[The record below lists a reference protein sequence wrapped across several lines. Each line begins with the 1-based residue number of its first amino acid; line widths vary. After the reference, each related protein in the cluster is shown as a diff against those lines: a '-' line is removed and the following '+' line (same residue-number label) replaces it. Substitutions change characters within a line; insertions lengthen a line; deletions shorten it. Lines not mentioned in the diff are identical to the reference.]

1 MSSTES
7 LAADRNHRRKLIAL
21 LGFVMLGVMLIMAT
35 MIWTARREALREAA
49 ITTRNYASMF
59 EARLDATLRRCD
71 TVLQGLVRTFPKAAL
86 SQQAV
91 ASYTEAISAE
101 LNVRGANFEEIAGL
115 RVFDANGD
123 LLYTSGPTDVPRANL
138 SDRAYFRRLRDDP
151 QAGLVFSD
159 VLVSRVTGKQTL
171 VASRALRDEQGRFRG
186 MVLAGIELDHFKK
199 LFQSLDIGREGLIS
213 IRRSDDFTQ
222 VVRWPPRDSEINK
235 ALPPGSPTR
244 EAISAGKMAAT
255 SEFLGSVDGLMRT
268 LSFRKLERYP
278 FFVAAALA
286 HEDVLA
292 GWQVRATAVGTSGA
306 LLLGLLIYLLLRL
319 GRLQMREQDLVAEKT
334 ESVEVFRH
342 LFEDMNDPIL
352 LLRDGNFIDCNAATL
367 KLLRYDSKDRFLNQ
381 QPAEISPEYQPDGRS
396 SADKAAEMIAT
407 ALRVGYHR
415 FDWMHRRAD
424 GSDVP
429 VEVTLTP
436 ITMGGEVI
444 LHTLWRD
451 ITGRQ
456 EAEHKLR
463 LLASVFERS
472 GEAIVISD
480 RDNRILEVNQA
491 FTHLTGYSADDV
503 RGQNPR
509 ILSSGRTTADE
520 FKTLWQAINDES
532 FWQGE
537 VWDKRKDG
545 SVYPKWLT
553 ISAVRNNAG
562 EIEYYIGSFTDM
574 TERKTAQERINHL
587 ALHDPLTGLPNR
599 YNLQGRLDQ
608 ALAAARRDGGHLAL
622 MFIDMDRFKNIND
635 TLGHHVGD
643 SLLQEV
649 ATRLTD
655 SVRDSDVVARLG
667 GDEFVVV
674 LTGVEA
680 TAAGS
685 VADKILKTLGI
696 AYSVESHELHTTPSI
711 GIAVFPEDGD
721 TADVLMQNA
730 DTAMYHAKSAGR
742 NNVQFFTT
750 AMNQAARD
758 RHELEGGLHL
768 ALEREEL
775 SLHFQPQVDGQ
786 GRVIGAEALL
796 RWHSPEHGPVSP
808 LSFIPLAEETGLI
821 LPIGRWVLASACAQL
836 KAWSGDART
845 CDLQLAV
852 NVSPREFRQ
861 AEFLDQIRQ
870 TLEVSGAN
878 PKRLKLELTESLVLD
893 DVEDTIRKMQAIK
906 KLGIAFSLDDFG
918 TGYSSLSYL
927 TRLPLDQLKID
938 RAFVLKLPDNVSD
951 GIIAQTIITMAAGL
965 GLNAIAEGVET
976 EAQREFLERHGC
988 HAYQGYLFSRP
999 LPLAEFERFLDAN

>member
-1 MSSTES
+1 
-7 LAADRNHRRKLIAL
+7 
-21 LGFVMLGVMLIMAT
+21 
-35 MIWTARREALREAA
+35 
-49 ITTRNYASMF
+49 
-59 EARLDATLRRCD
+59 
-71 TVLQGLVRTFPKAAL
+71 
-86 SQQAV
+86 
-91 ASYTEAISAE
+91 
-101 LNVRGANFEEIAGL
+101 
-115 RVFDANGD
+115 
-123 LLYTSGPTDVPRANL
+123 
-138 SDRAYFRRLRDDP
+138 
-151 QAGLVFSD
+151 
-159 VLVSRVTGKQTL
+159 
-171 VASRALRDEQGRFRG
+171 
-186 MVLAGIELDHFKK
+186 
-199 LFQSLDIGREGLIS
+199 
-213 IRRSDDFTQ
+213 
-222 VVRWPPRDSEINK
+222 
-235 ALPPGSPTR
+235 
-244 EAISAGKMAAT
+244 
-255 SEFLGSVDGLMRT
+255 
-268 LSFRKLERYP
+268 
-278 FFVAAALA
+278 
-286 HEDVLA
+286 
-292 GWQVRATAVGTSGA
+292 
-306 LLLGLLIYLLLRL
+306 
-319 GRLQMREQDLVAEKT
+319 
-334 ESVEVFRH
+334 
-342 LFEDMNDPIL
+342 
-352 LLRDGNFIDCNAATL
+352 
-367 KLLRYDSKDRFLNQ
+367 
-381 QPAEISPEYQPDGRS
+381 
-396 SADKAAEMIAT
+396 
-407 ALRVGYHR
+407 
-415 FDWMHRRAD
+415 
-424 GSDVP
+424 
-429 VEVTLTP
+429 
-436 ITMGGEVI
+436 VI

-451 ITGRQ
+451 ITGRH

-545 SVYPKWLT
+545 SFYPKWLT
-553 ISAVRNNAG
+553 ISAIRNNAG

-861 AEFLDQIRQ
+861 TEFLDQIRQ

-976 EAQREFLERHGC
+976 VAQREFLERHGC

>member
-1 MSSTES
+1 
-7 LAADRNHRRKLIAL
+7 
-21 LGFVMLGVMLIMAT
+21 
-35 MIWTARREALREAA
+35 
-49 ITTRNYASMF
+49 
-59 EARLDATLRRCD
+59 
-71 TVLQGLVRTFPKAAL
+71 
-86 SQQAV
+86 
-91 ASYTEAISAE
+91 
-101 LNVRGANFEEIAGL
+101 
-115 RVFDANGD
+115 
-123 LLYTSGPTDVPRANL
+123 
-138 SDRAYFRRLRDDP
+138 
-151 QAGLVFSD
+151 
-159 VLVSRVTGKQTL
+159 
-171 VASRALRDEQGRFRG
+171 
-186 MVLAGIELDHFKK
+186 
-199 LFQSLDIGREGLIS
+199 
-213 IRRSDDFTQ
+213 
-222 VVRWPPRDSEINK
+222 
-235 ALPPGSPTR
+235 
-244 EAISAGKMAAT
+244 
-255 SEFLGSVDGLMRT
+255 
-268 LSFRKLERYP
+268 
-278 FFVAAALA
+278 
-286 HEDVLA
+286 
-292 GWQVRATAVGTSGA
+292 
-306 LLLGLLIYLLLRL
+306 
-319 GRLQMREQDLVAEKT
+319 
-334 ESVEVFRH
+334 
-342 LFEDMNDPIL
+342 
-352 LLRDGNFIDCNAATL
+352 
-367 KLLRYDSKDRFLNQ
+367 
-381 QPAEISPEYQPDGRS
+381 
-396 SADKAAEMIAT
+396 
-407 ALRVGYHR
+407 
-415 FDWMHRRAD
+415 
-424 GSDVP
+424 
-429 VEVTLTP
+429 
-436 ITMGGEVI
+436 
-444 LHTLWRD
+444 
-451 ITGRQ
+451 
-456 EAEHKLR
+456 
-463 LLASVFERS
+463 
-472 GEAIVISD
+472 
-480 RDNRILEVNQA
+480 
-491 FTHLTGYSADDV
+491 
-503 RGQNPR
+503 
-509 ILSSGRTTADE
+509 
-520 FKTLWQAINDES
+520 
-532 FWQGE
+532 
-537 VWDKRKDG
+537 
-545 SVYPKWLT
+545 
-553 ISAVRNNAG
+553 
-562 EIEYYIGSFTDM
+562 
-574 TERKTAQERINHL
+574 
-587 ALHDPLTGLPNR
+587 
-599 YNLQGRLDQ
+599 
-608 ALAAARRDGGHLAL
+608 
-622 MFIDMDRFKNIND
+622 
-635 TLGHHVGD
+635 
-643 SLLQEV
+643 
-649 ATRLTD
+649 
-655 SVRDSDVVARLG
+655 VRDSDVVARLG

-976 EAQREFLERHGC
+976 VAQREFLERHGC

>member
-1 MSSTES
+1 
-7 LAADRNHRRKLIAL
+7 
-21 LGFVMLGVMLIMAT
+21 
-35 MIWTARREALREAA
+35 
-49 ITTRNYASMF
+49 
-59 EARLDATLRRCD
+59 
-71 TVLQGLVRTFPKAAL
+71 
-86 SQQAV
+86 
-91 ASYTEAISAE
+91 
-101 LNVRGANFEEIAGL
+101 
-115 RVFDANGD
+115 
-123 LLYTSGPTDVPRANL
+123 
-138 SDRAYFRRLRDDP
+138 
-151 QAGLVFSD
+151 
-159 VLVSRVTGKQTL
+159 
-171 VASRALRDEQGRFRG
+171 
-186 MVLAGIELDHFKK
+186 
-199 LFQSLDIGREGLIS
+199 
-213 IRRSDDFTQ
+213 
-222 VVRWPPRDSEINK
+222 
-235 ALPPGSPTR
+235 
-244 EAISAGKMAAT
+244 
-255 SEFLGSVDGLMRT
+255 
-268 LSFRKLERYP
+268 
-278 FFVAAALA
+278 
-286 HEDVLA
+286 
-292 GWQVRATAVGTSGA
+292 
-306 LLLGLLIYLLLRL
+306 
-319 GRLQMREQDLVAEKT
+319 
-334 ESVEVFRH
+334 
-342 LFEDMNDPIL
+342 
-352 LLRDGNFIDCNAATL
+352 
-367 KLLRYDSKDRFLNQ
+367 
-381 QPAEISPEYQPDGRS
+381 
-396 SADKAAEMIAT
+396 
-407 ALRVGYHR
+407 
-415 FDWMHRRAD
+415 MHRRAD

-545 SVYPKWLT
+545 SFYPKWLT
-553 ISAVRNNAG
+553 ISAIRNNAG

-861 AEFLDQIRQ
+861 TEFLDQIRQ

-976 EAQREFLERHGC
+976 VAQREFLERHGC

>member
-1 MSSTES
+1 MSPTES
-7 LAADRNHRRKLIAL
+7 LAADRAHRRKLMAL
-21 LGFVMLGVMLIMAT
+21 LAVAVLGVTLILGT
-35 MIWTARREALREAA
+35 MIWTARLEVLREAGA
-49 ITTRNYASMF
+49 TTSNYAAIL

-71 TVLQGLVRTFPKAAL
+71 AVLQELALTLPDEALNQRAVPRHTAAINAKL
-86 SQQAV
+86 DAHR
-91 ASYTEAISAE
+91 IK
-101 LNVRGANFEEIAGL
+101 FEELSGL
-115 RVFDANGD
+115 RVYDASGD
-123 LLYTSGPTDVPRANL
+123 RLYSSAEINMQRVNVA
-138 SDRAYFRRLRDDP
+138 DRVYFQTLRDQP
-151 QAGLVFSD
+151 RAGLVFSE
-159 VLVSRVTGKQTL
+159 VLVSRITGRHIVV
-171 VASRALRDEQGRFRG
+171 VAKALRDGQARFRG
-186 MVLAGIELDHFKK
+186 IVLAAIELGHFQK
-199 LFQSLDIGREGLIS
+199 LFESLDTGRQGLIA
-213 IRRSDDFTQ
+213 IRRSDDFRL
-222 VVRWPPRDSEINK
+222 VLRRPPIDTEINRVQPADNPMRVAITAGK
-235 ALPPGSPTR
+235 T
-244 EAISAGKMAAT
+244 EAILEFAAT
-255 SEFLGSVDGLMRT
+255 TDGIVRIFSIHKLGS
-268 LSFRKLERYP
+268 YP
-278 FFVAAALA
+278 FFVLA
-286 HEDVLA
+286 GLARDDVLA
-292 GWQVRATAVGTSGA
+292 GWKVRATAVGAAGV
-306 LLLGLLIYLLLRL
+306 LLLGLLGALLLRL
-319 GRLQMREQDLVAEKT
+319 GRLQIREQHLVAEQT

-352 LLRDGNFIDCNAATL
+352 LLKDGNFVDCNAATL
-367 KLLRYDSKDRFLNQ
+367 KLLRYDSKERFLNR

-436 ITMGGEVI
+436 ITMGGNLI

-472 GEAIVISD
+472 GEAIMICD
-480 RDNRILEVNQA
+480 RDNHILEVNQA
-491 FTHLTGYSADDV
+491 FTRLTGYGADDV

-509 ILSSGRTTADE
+509 ILSSGRTTAEE
-520 FKTLWQAINDES
+520 FEVMWQAINDQS

-545 SVYPKWLT
+545 SFYPKWLT
-553 ISAVRNNAG
+553 ISAVRNGGG
-562 EIEYYIGSFTDM
+562 EIEYYIGNFTDM
-574 TERKTAQERINHL
+574 TERKVAQERISHL

-608 ALAAARRDGGHLAL
+608 ALATARRDGGHLAL
-622 MFIDMDRFKNIND
+622 MFVDMDRFKNIND

-643 SLLQEV
+643 GLLQEV
-649 ATRLTD
+649 ATRLTA

-680 TAAGS
+680 TAAGN
-685 VADKILKTLGI
+685 VADKVLKTLGLTYRI
-696 AYSVESHELHTTPSI
+696 ESHELHTTPSI
-711 GIAVFPEDGD
+711 GIAVFPDDGD

-742 NNVQFFTT
+742 NNVQFFTA

-821 LPIGRWVLASACAQL
+821 LPIGRWVLETACAQL

-845 CDLQLAV
+845 RDLQLAV

-861 AEFLDQIRQ
+861 TEFVDQIRQ
-870 TLEVSGAN
+870 VLETSGAN

-893 DVEDTIRKMQAIK
+893 NVEDTIRKMRMIK
-906 KLGIAFSLDDFG
+906 ALGIAFSLDDFG

-938 RAFVLKLPDNVSD
+938 RAFVLKLPDNPSD

-988 HAYQGYLFSRP
+988 YAYQGYLFSRP
-999 LPLAEFERFLDAN
+999 LPLAEFGRFLAAN

>member
-1 MSSTES
+1 
-7 LAADRNHRRKLIAL
+7 
-21 LGFVMLGVMLIMAT
+21 
-35 MIWTARREALREAA
+35 
-49 ITTRNYASMF
+49 
-59 EARLDATLRRCD
+59 
-71 TVLQGLVRTFPKAAL
+71 
-86 SQQAV
+86 
-91 ASYTEAISAE
+91 
-101 LNVRGANFEEIAGL
+101 
-115 RVFDANGD
+115 
-123 LLYTSGPTDVPRANL
+123 
-138 SDRAYFRRLRDDP
+138 
-151 QAGLVFSD
+151 
-159 VLVSRVTGKQTL
+159 
-171 VASRALRDEQGRFRG
+171 
-186 MVLAGIELDHFKK
+186 
-199 LFQSLDIGREGLIS
+199 
-213 IRRSDDFTQ
+213 
-222 VVRWPPRDSEINK
+222 
-235 ALPPGSPTR
+235 
-244 EAISAGKMAAT
+244 
-255 SEFLGSVDGLMRT
+255 
-268 LSFRKLERYP
+268 
-278 FFVAAALA
+278 
-286 HEDVLA
+286 
-292 GWQVRATAVGTSGA
+292 
-306 LLLGLLIYLLLRL
+306 
-319 GRLQMREQDLVAEKT
+319 
-334 ESVEVFRH
+334 
-342 LFEDMNDPIL
+342 
-352 LLRDGNFIDCNAATL
+352 
-367 KLLRYDSKDRFLNQ
+367 
-381 QPAEISPEYQPDGRS
+381 
-396 SADKAAEMIAT
+396 
-407 ALRVGYHR
+407 
-415 FDWMHRRAD
+415 
-424 GSDVP
+424 
-429 VEVTLTP
+429 
-436 ITMGGEVI
+436 
-444 LHTLWRD
+444 
-451 ITGRQ
+451 
-456 EAEHKLR
+456 
-463 LLASVFERS
+463 
-472 GEAIVISD
+472 
-480 RDNRILEVNQA
+480 
-491 FTHLTGYSADDV
+491 
-503 RGQNPR
+503 
-509 ILSSGRTTADE
+509 
-520 FKTLWQAINDES
+520 
-532 FWQGE
+532 
-537 VWDKRKDG
+537 
-545 SVYPKWLT
+545 
-553 ISAVRNNAG
+553 
-562 EIEYYIGSFTDM
+562 M

-861 AEFLDQIRQ
+861 TEFLDQIRQ

-976 EAQREFLERHGC
+976 VAQREFLERHGC

-999 LPLAEFERFLDAN
+999 LPLAEFERFIDAN

>member
-1 MSSTES
+1 
-7 LAADRNHRRKLIAL
+7 
-21 LGFVMLGVMLIMAT
+21 
-35 MIWTARREALREAA
+35 
-49 ITTRNYASMF
+49 
-59 EARLDATLRRCD
+59 
-71 TVLQGLVRTFPKAAL
+71 
-86 SQQAV
+86 
-91 ASYTEAISAE
+91 
-101 LNVRGANFEEIAGL
+101 
-115 RVFDANGD
+115 
-123 LLYTSGPTDVPRANL
+123 
-138 SDRAYFRRLRDDP
+138 
-151 QAGLVFSD
+151 
-159 VLVSRVTGKQTL
+159 
-171 VASRALRDEQGRFRG
+171 
-186 MVLAGIELDHFKK
+186 
-199 LFQSLDIGREGLIS
+199 
-213 IRRSDDFTQ
+213 
-222 VVRWPPRDSEINK
+222 
-235 ALPPGSPTR
+235 
-244 EAISAGKMAAT
+244 
-255 SEFLGSVDGLMRT
+255 
-268 LSFRKLERYP
+268 
-278 FFVAAALA
+278 
-286 HEDVLA
+286 
-292 GWQVRATAVGTSGA
+292 
-306 LLLGLLIYLLLRL
+306 
-319 GRLQMREQDLVAEKT
+319 
-334 ESVEVFRH
+334 
-342 LFEDMNDPIL
+342 
-352 LLRDGNFIDCNAATL
+352 
-367 KLLRYDSKDRFLNQ
+367 
-381 QPAEISPEYQPDGRS
+381 
-396 SADKAAEMIAT
+396 
-407 ALRVGYHR
+407 
-415 FDWMHRRAD
+415 
-424 GSDVP
+424 
-429 VEVTLTP
+429 
-436 ITMGGEVI
+436 
-444 LHTLWRD
+444 
-451 ITGRQ
+451 
-456 EAEHKLR
+456 
-463 LLASVFERS
+463 
-472 GEAIVISD
+472 
-480 RDNRILEVNQA
+480 
-491 FTHLTGYSADDV
+491 
-503 RGQNPR
+503 
-509 ILSSGRTTADE
+509 
-520 FKTLWQAINDES
+520 
-532 FWQGE
+532 
-537 VWDKRKDG
+537 
-545 SVYPKWLT
+545 
-553 ISAVRNNAG
+553 
-562 EIEYYIGSFTDM
+562 
-574 TERKTAQERINHL
+574 
-587 ALHDPLTGLPNR
+587 
-599 YNLQGRLDQ
+599 
-608 ALAAARRDGGHLAL
+608 
-622 MFIDMDRFKNIND
+622 
-635 TLGHHVGD
+635 
-643 SLLQEV
+643 
-649 ATRLTD
+649 
-655 SVRDSDVVARLG
+655 VVARLG

>member
-1 MSSTES
+1 MSPA
-7 LAADRNHRRKLIAL
+7 LPLVDRSHRRRLIAL
-21 LGFVMLGVMLIMAT
+21 LGLVVFGVILIMGT
-35 MIWTARREALREAA
+35 MIWNARQEALREAE
-49 ITTRNYASMF
+49 TTAYNYASMF

-71 TVLQGLVRTFPKAAL
+71 AVLLMLTQAVPDAAL
-86 SQQAV
+86 SPQSVPAY
-91 ASYTEAISAE
+91 ADKINADLTARRLHFDEIS
-101 LNVRGANFEEIAGL
+101 GF
-115 RVFDANGD
+115 RVFAANGD
-123 LLYTSGPTDVPRANL
+123 MLYSSDDTTTQRINVA
-138 SDRAYFRRLRDDP
+138 DRAYFQTLRDEP
-151 QAGLVFSD
+151 RAGLVFSE
-159 VLVSRVTGKQTL
+159 VLASRATGRQTM
-171 VASRALRDEQGRFRG
+171 AIARALRDDQGRFRG
-186 MVLAGIELDHFKK
+186 IVTTGLELEYFHE
-199 LFQSLDIGREGLIS
+199 LFGSLNIGPQGLMA
-213 IRRSDDFTQ
+213 IRRSDDFTL
-222 VVRWPPRDSEINK
+222 VVRWPRLDSEINK
-235 ALPPGSPTR
+235 ALPPDNPVR
-244 EAISAGKMAAT
+244 IIISGGRMNTSAPRAGA
-255 SEFLGSVDGLMRT
+255 VDGIVRT
-268 LSFRKLERYP
+268 FSYRKLSHYP
-278 FFVAAALA
+278 FFVVAALA
-286 HEDVLA
+286 RDDVLA
-292 GWQVRATAVGTSGA
+292 GWQLRATAVGASGLLLLA
-306 LLLGLLIYLLLRL
+306 LLGTLSLRL
-319 GRLQMREQDLVAEKT
+319 GRLQIREQNLVAEKT

-352 LLRDGNFIDCNAATL
+352 LIRDGSFVDCNAATL
-367 KLLRYDSKDRFLNQ
+367 KLLRYDSKERFLNHR
-381 QPAEISPEYQPDGRS
+381 PAEISPEFQPDGRS

-436 ITMGGEVI
+436 ITMGGEII

-451 ITGRQ
+451 ITERQ
-456 EAEHKLR
+456 VAEQRLR

-480 RDNRILEVNQA
+480 HDNRILEVNQA
-491 FTHLTGYSADDV
+491 FTHLTGYSADEV

-520 FKTLWQAINDES
+520 FKAMWQAINDQS

-545 SVYPKWLT
+545 SFYPKWLT
-553 ISAVRNNAG
+553 ISAVRNDAG

-574 TERKTAQERINHL
+574 TERKVALERINHL
-587 ALHDPLTGLPNR
+587 ALHDTLTGLPNR

-608 ALAAARRDGGHLAL
+608 ALATARRDGDHLAL

-643 SLLQEV
+643 GLLQEV
-649 ATRLTD
+649 AVRLTA

-680 TAAGS
+680 TAAGI
-685 VADKILKTLGI
+685 VADKILKTLGLTYRI
-696 AYSVESHELHTTPSI
+696 ESHELHTTPSI
-711 GIAVFPEDGD
+711 GIAVFPDDAE

-742 NNVQFFTT
+742 NNVQFFTA

-775 SLHFQPQVDGQ
+775 SLHYQPQVDGR

-821 LPIGRWVLASACAQL
+821 LPIGRWVLATACAQL
-836 KAWSGDART
+836 KAWSEDART
-845 CDLQLAV
+845 RDLQLAV

-861 AEFLDQIRQ
+861 ADFVDQIR
-870 TLEVSGAN
+870 EVMEASGAN

-893 DVEDTIRKMQAIK
+893 NVEDTIRKMQTIK
-906 KLGIAFSLDDFG
+906 ALGIAFSLDDFG

-938 RAFVLKLPDNVSD
+938 RAFVLKLPDNTSD
-951 GIIAQTIITMAAGL
+951 GIITQTIITMAAGL

-999 LPLAEFERFLDAN
+999 LPLAEFERFLAAN

>member
-1 MSSTES
+1 MSPTES
-7 LAADRNHRRKLIAL
+7 LAADRTHRRKLIAL
-21 LGFVMLGVMLIMAT
+21 LGVAVLGVMLILGT
-35 MIWTARREALREAA
+35 MIWMARQEALREAE
-49 ITTRNYASMF
+49 TTAYNYASMF
-59 EARLDATLRRCD
+59 EARLDASLRRCD
-71 TVLQGLVRTFPKAAL
+71 AVLKNLVRTLPTEVL
-86 SQQAV
+86 NQQAV
-91 ASYTEAISAE
+91 PLHAARINTELAA
-101 LNVRGANFEEIAGL
+101 RTFNFEEVSGL
-115 RVFDANGD
+115 RVYDANGEW
-123 LLYTSGPTDVPRANL
+123 LYSSAEKTAQGINVA
-138 SDRAYFRRLRDDP
+138 DRPYFQALRDNP

-159 VLVSRVTGKQTL
+159 VLVSRVSGRQIM
-171 VASRALRDEQGRFRG
+171 VAARRLSDEQGGFRG
-186 MVLAGIELDHFKK
+186 IVIAALELNHFQK
-199 LFQSLDIGREGLIS
+199 LFQSLDIGSQGLIA
-213 IRRSDDFTQ
+213 IRRSDDFTLI
-222 VVRWPPRDSEINK
+222 VRWPPRDSEINK
-235 ALPPGSPTR
+235 ALPPGNPVR
-244 EAISAGKMAAT
+244 AIISGGQMKTSAPRAGA
-255 SEFLGSVDGLMRT
+255 VDGIVRIF
-268 LSFRKLERYP
+268 SYRKLERYP
-278 FFVAAALA
+278 FFVVAALA
-286 HEDVLA
+286 REDVLA

-319 GRLQMREQDLVAEKT
+319 GRLQMREQNLVAEKT

-407 ALRVGYHR
+407 ALRIGYHR

-424 GSDVP
+424 GSNVP

-436 ITMGGEVI
+436 ITMGGKVI

-451 ITGRQ
+451 ITGRH

-520 FKTLWQAINDES
+520 FKTMWQAINNES

-545 SVYPKWLT
+545 SFYPKWLT

-608 ALAAARRDGGHLAL
+608 ALATARRDSGHLAL

-643 SLLQEV
+643 GLLQEV
-649 ATRLTD
+649 ATRLTT

-685 VADKILKTLGI
+685 VADKILKTLGL
-696 AYSVESHELHTTPSI
+696 AYRVESHELHTTPSI
-711 GIAVFPEDGD
+711 GIAVFPDDGD
-721 TADVLMQNA
+721 SADVLMQNA

-742 NNVQFFTT
+742 NNVQFFTA

-768 ALEREEL
+768 ALERNEL
-775 SLHFQPQVDGQ
+775 ELHYQPQVDCE

-821 LPIGRWVLASACAQL
+821 LPIGRWVLATACARL
-836 KAWSGDART
+836 MAWSGDART

-861 AEFLDQIRQ
+861 AEFVDQVREV
-870 TLEVSGAN
+870 LEASGAN

-893 DVEDTIRKMQAIK
+893 NVEDTIRKMQAIK

-938 RAFVLKLPDNVSD
+938 RAFVLKLPDNTSD

-976 EAQREFLERHGC
+976 EAQHEFLKRHGC

-999 LPLAEFERFLDAN
+999 LPLAEFERFVDAN